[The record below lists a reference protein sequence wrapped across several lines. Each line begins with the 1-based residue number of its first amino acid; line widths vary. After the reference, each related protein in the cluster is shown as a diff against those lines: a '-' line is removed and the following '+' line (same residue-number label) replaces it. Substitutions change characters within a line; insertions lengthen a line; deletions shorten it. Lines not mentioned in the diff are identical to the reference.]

1 MLKSIILSIVLA
13 LMISACIEENPA
25 LVNPPEKAE
34 TVRVRF
40 INLSK
45 DKSPRVLDMSGIS
58 KTEVTPWGMSSNSLQ
73 PPADSAFFNVYSGT
87 NKEYEL
93 ELLQKFLRNTRY
105 TYFAAPSRECLATPG
120 CNVDTLLFL
129 RTTTA
134 LPDNNYECLLKI
146 INLFPDTNSSFAVR
160 NGCPNGE
167 ILFNNINYL
176 GSSLSPLNLIAETM
190 GISLIRIVREGA
202 SVEEEFVNIFE
213 VSLDARKQYVLIV
226 VDDGN
231 GNPTLKLLNED
242 ELSSA
247 ALTSPRIVEDRNAN
261 IRIIN
266 LASSGIGVN
275 FNGLSIASSIP
286 SDQITGYNQISVC
299 NTVFRDSISATV
311 SGNETV
317 NIKSSIEVLQNYSL
331 VILDSGNTV
340 AGEMLLVEPVS
351 LHEDLTG
358 KALIRVL
365 HASKNYKAI
374 TVSLGARAEP
384 NATLFPN
391 GYSSGTILA
400 SEISQGELSFPVALF
415 EGVAPLS
422 IFTAS
427 QPAKLLYS
435 AKGEFKAGSS
445 YLIIISEDNDG
456 KTKIAVVEDEVV
468 NTTVSFLEEGLFI
481 QVVNAVRGADF
492 VNIDIISSQSIR
504 NLVIDARISASNSI
518 ATVVDKGTIEVRV
531 NGVSHQIE
539 STENERIMFVASG
552 NKNDIKIFANKFQ
565 ALGLGDNAI
574 FRYRFVNATEDIPI
588 TFIKKTEADVA
599 FSESVEQYTFS
610 SYTTETREQKVTFF
624 FYDEKNDNYVN
635 RLSDVLFTLGK
646 SYSVIIAGKA
656 EPGCRNRIDPKRPWE
671 EPDCYYVIIQQEF

>member
-1 MLKSIILSIVLA
+1 MLKRIILPIVLA
-13 LMISACIEENPA
+13 FIISACIEENPA

-45 DKSPRVLDMSGIS
+45 DKSPRTLDMSGIS
-58 KTEVTPWGMSSNSLQ
+58 KTDVTPWGTSSSSIQ

-93 ELLQKFLRNTRY
+93 EMLQKFLRNTRY
-105 TYFAAPSRECLATPG
+105 TYFAVPSRECLANPG

-160 NGCPNGE
+160 SGCPNGE
-167 ILFNNINYL
+167 IMFNNVNYMN
-176 GSSLSPLNLIAETM
+176 SSAGPLNLIAETM
-190 GISLIRIVREGA
+190 GVSLIRFVRDGA
-202 SVEEEFVNIFE
+202 SIEEEFVNIYEVNFE
-213 VSLDARKQYVLIV
+213 ARKQYVLIV
-226 VDDGN
+226 TDDGN
-231 GNPTLKLLNED
+231 GNPTLKLLDED
-242 ELSSA
+242 EMSGG
-247 ALTSPRIVEDRNAN
+247 ALTSPRIVDERNAN

-266 LASSGIGVN
+266 LASNEIGIN
-275 FNGLSIASSIP
+275 FNGLSVASSVQP
-286 SDQITGYNQISVC
+286 DQITDYNQISVC

-311 SGNETV
+311 GGNETI
-317 NIKSSIEVLQNYSL
+317 NLKSSIEVLQNYSL
-331 VILDSGNTV
+331 VILDSGNTI

-351 LHEDLTG
+351 LQEDVTG
-358 KALIRVL
+358 KAIVRVL
-365 HASKNYKAI
+365 HASKNYEAI

-384 NATLFPN
+384 NAALFPN

-400 SEISQGELSFPVALF
+400 SEISQGELSHPLALYA
-415 EGVAPLS
+415 GVAPLS

-427 QPAKLLYS
+427 QPAKMLYS

-445 YLIIISEDNDG
+445 YLLILSEDTDG
-456 KTKIAVVEDEVV
+456 KTKISVVEDDVV
-468 NTTVSFLEEGLFI
+468 NTNVAFLEEGLFV
-481 QVVNAVRGADF
+481 QVVNAVRGVNF
-492 VNIDIISSQSIR
+492 VNIDIISSKAIQ
-504 NLVIDARISASNSI
+504 NLVVDARISASNSI
-518 ATVVDKGTIEVRV
+518 ATVVDKGVIEVRV

-552 NKNDIKIFANKFQ
+552 NSNNIKIFANKFQ
-565 ALGLGDNAI
+565 PLGLSDNSI

-588 TFIKKTEADVA
+588 TFIKKSAKDEAY
-599 FSESVEQYTFS
+599 SESIEQYTFS

-624 FYDEKNDNYVN
+624 FYDEKSDNYVN

-656 EPGCRNRIDPKRPWE
+656 EPGCRNRIDPKKPWE
-671 EPDCYYVIIQQEF
+671 EPDCYFVIIQQEF